1 MKIGIMGGTFDPIHN
16 AHIIIPRYAKEQF
29 LLDRVIFMP
38 GGNPPHKPDV
48 LDKHIRLKMTCIGV
62 GDEFEISSYE
72 VEKEEYSY
80 TLRTLEYLKKIYPDD
95 ELFFMIGED
104 SLNDIGKWYR
114 PKDILSLCTLLVF
127 PRGTSGALNETIKS
141 KQQSLGGRIFA
152 INAPIFGLSSSEIRE
167 RIHAGKSVRHMVPDA
182 VLEYIEENNLYRG

>member
-29 LLDRVIFMP
+29 SLDKVIFMP

-48 LDKHIRLKMTCIGV
+48 LDKRLRYEMTRIGV
-62 GDEFEISSYE
+62 GSEFETSSYE
-72 VEKEEYSY
+72 VDKEEYSY
-80 TLRTLEYLKKIYPDD
+80 TLRTLEYLKAKYPND
-95 ELFFMIGED
+95 ELFFIIGED

-127 PRGTSGALNETIKS
+127 PRAASGELAETIK
-141 KQQSLGGRIFA
+141 KTKLSLGGKIFA
-152 INAPIFGLSSSEIRE
+152 MNAPLFGLSSSEIRE
-167 RIHAGKSVRHMVPDA
+167 RLRNGKSIRHMVPDA
-182 VLEYIEENNLYRG
+182 VLEYIEKNNLYKG